1 MSFRIIY
8 GRAGTGKSEYCYR
21 EIAQKIKKENKI
33 LIITPEQIFL
43 ITPEQFSF
51 TAEKKLMDAIDT
63 QAVFNAEVVTLSR
76 MAYRVISEI
85 GGKNET
91 NLSKC
96 GKAMLIYSILSN
108 NKNELKF
115 LGKTDE
121 NVDML
126 DTAITE
132 FKKHGISVEQ
142 LKQEIENQEDIYLKN
157 KLQDLNVVYSGFEE
171 QLAGKYIDETDLLT
185 ILAENIDKTDMF
197 KDAVIYIDEF
207 AGFTSQEYHII
218 EKLIQIAKQVTIT
231 ICTDG
236 LHEIKNPDTD
246 IFYSNEVTV
255 TKLLEVAQNCDVKI
269 EEIKLEETYRFK
281 NSELKHLEKNL
292 YENKPQKYNSQI
304 KNIQL
309 FLAKNQYS
317 EIEEVARNVLKLVR
331 DEGYRYRDISIITKN
346 IATYSSLARAI
357 FDKYDIPIFIDENR
371 DLNQNIVIQYILGIL
386 EIFIKNWSYEAVFN
400 YIKTGFSNI
409 EEDDIFKLEKYCL
422 KWGIKQNKWKKEFTY
437 GNYEEKD
444 KTDIERLEQIR
455 KDLVT
460 PLMNLKYK
468 IDENKTVEG
477 ISKAI
482 YEFLVEQQIYEKAQ
496 IKIQE
501 LNEIGQID
509 LANEYE
515 SSIQTII
522 EILDEIVL
530 VFKDDKITID
540 KYNQILKIGFKNS
553 SLTKIPGTQ
562 DQVIMGDV
570 DRSRS
575 HKVKA
580 IFIIGL
586 NDGEFPSVRK
596 DEGFLNDADREV
608 LKQNGI
614 ELAKGTIDKLYEDSF
629 NIYKAFTTAE
639 EKLYLLYSSSD
650 MQGKALRPSMLI
662 NKIKKIYPMLQ
673 EQSDV
678 IERRSEILNK
688 KTTYEELIINLSKLK
703 EQDSIE
709 KLWYYIYDYYQK
721 NSEWNEKL
729 KQSLKGLE
737 YTNIPDK
744 IDQNNIDRL
753 YGNTLV
759 TSISKLERYR
769 SCPFS
774 YYLQYGLKIKPQEEL
789 KIQTLNT
796 GTFIHEVID
805 EFFGTVKEVGIKL
818 EEITEEQ
825 LSEIINKII
834 DSKLGQNKNYIFT
847 STAKYRALVI
857 RLKKIIK
864 KALKYI
870 IGTIVQSRFEVLGT
884 EVEFGEK
891 GKYKPIRL
899 TLEDGK
905 RIEIIGKIDRID
917 TAQGEDGKYLRIID
931 YKSSAKNIDLNEVY
945 AGLQIQLLTYLDAA
959 CKEEDLMPA
968 GVLYFSM
975 LEQMIKSDKRLEQEE
990 IEEKIRSNFK
1000 MKGLILADVKVVKLH
1015 DKNLQNG
1022 SSALVPAYIGKDGEL
1037 SEKKTSGVTAEQFKD
1052 LQKYMYTI
1060 IKQISKE
1067 ILGGN
1072 IDLKP
1077 YYKDKKTPCKYCD
1090 YKSICSFNMGGC
1102 ENSYNYIDKK
1112 SKEEILSKLAKG
1124 APVCDNF

>member
-33 LIITPEQIFL
+33 LI

-85 GGKNET
+85 GEKNET

-444 KTDIERLEQIR
+444 KADIERLEQIR

-477 ISKAI
+477 ISKSI
-482 YEFLVEQQIYEKAQ
+482 YEFLVEQQIYEKVQ

-688 KTTYEELIINLSKLK
+688 KTTYEELIVNLSKLK

-753 YGNTLV
+753 YGNTLI

-805 EFFGTVKEVGIKL
+805 EFFGTVREVGIKL

-870 IGTIVQSRFEVLGT
+870 IGTIVQSRFKVLGT

-990 IEEKIRSNFK
+990 IEDKIRANFK

-1022 SSALVPAYIGKDGEL
+1022 NSALVPAYIGKDGEL

-1112 SKEEILSKLAKG
+1112 SKEEILSKLSKETK
-1124 APVCDNF
+1124 

>member
-33 LIITPEQIFL
+33 LI

-269 EEIKLEETYRFK
+269 EEIKLEERYRFK

-371 DLNQNIVIQYILGIL
+371 DLNQNVVIQYILAIL

-444 KTDIERLEQIR
+444 KADIERLEQIR

-482 YEFLVEQQIYEKAQ
+482 YEFLVEQQIYEKVQ

-688 KTTYEELIINLSKLK
+688 KTTYEELIINLNKLK

-753 YGNTLV
+753 YGNTLI

-891 GKYKPIRL
+891 GQYKPIRL

-975 LEQMIKSDKRLEQEE
+975 LEQMIKSDKRLGQEE
-990 IEEKIRSNFK
+990 IEEKIRTNFK

-1112 SKEEILSKLAKG
+1112 SKEEILSKLSKETK
-1124 APVCDNF
+1124 

>member
-33 LIITPEQIFL
+33 LI

-444 KTDIERLEQIR
+444 KADIERLEQIR

-477 ISKAI
+477 ISKSI
-482 YEFLVEQQIYEKAQ
+482 YEFLVEQQIYEKVQ

-688 KTTYEELIINLSKLK
+688 KTTYEELIVNLSKLK

-753 YGNTLV
+753 YGNTLI

-805 EFFGTVKEVGIKL
+805 EFFGTVREVGIKL

-870 IGTIVQSRFEVLGT
+870 IGTIVQSRFKVLGT

-990 IEEKIRSNFK
+990 IEDKIRANFK

-1022 SSALVPAYIGKDGEL
+1022 NSALVPAYIGKDGEL

-1112 SKEEILSKLAKG
+1112 SKEEILSKLSKETK
-1124 APVCDNF
+1124 

>member
-1 MSFRIIY
+1 MSFRIVY

-21 EIAQKIKKENKI
+21 EIAQKIKEENKI
-33 LIITPEQIFL
+33 LI

-63 QAVFNAEVVTLSR
+63 QAVLNAEVVTLSR
-76 MAYRVISEI
+76 MAYRVINEI
-85 GGKNET
+85 GGKTET

-96 GKAMLIYSILSN
+96 GKAMLIYSILNN
-108 NKNELKF
+108 NKKELKF

-132 FKKHGISVEQ
+132 FKKHGVSVEQ
-142 LKQEIENQEDIYLKN
+142 LNEEIDKQDDIYLKN
-157 KLQDLNVVYSGFEE
+157 KLKDLSVVYNGFEE
-171 QLAGKYIDETDLLT
+171 QLSGKYIDETDLLT
-185 ILAENIDKTDMF
+185 ILAQNIENTDMF
-197 KDAVIYIDEF
+197 KDAAIYIDEF
-207 AGFTSQEYHII
+207 AGFTNQEYQII
-218 EKLIQIAKQVTIT
+218 EKLVQIAKQVTIT
-231 ICTDG
+231 ICTDE
-236 LHEIKNPDTD
+236 LHDIKNPDTD
-246 IFYSNEVTV
+246 IFYSNQVTV
-255 TKLLEVAQNCDVKI
+255 NKLLEVAQNCNAKI
-269 EEIKLEETYRFK
+269 EEIKLENTYRFK
-281 NSELKHLEKNL
+281 SIELKHLEQNL
-292 YENKPQKYNSQI
+292 YDNKPEKYNKQVE
-304 KNIQL
+304 NMQL

-317 EIEEVARNVLKLVR
+317 EIEEVAKNILKLVR
-331 DEGYRYRDISIITKN
+331 DKGYRYREISIITKN

-371 DLNQNIVIQYILGIL
+371 DLNQNIVIQYVLSIL

-409 EEDDIFKLEKYCL
+409 DDDDIFKLEKYCL
-422 KWGIKQNKWKKEFTY
+422 KWGIKQNKWKKEFAY

-444 KTDIERLEQIR
+444 KAEIERLEQIR
-455 KDLVT
+455 KDLVN
-460 PLMNLKYK
+460 PLMNLKHI
-468 IDENKTVEG
+468 IDENKTVRG

-482 YEFLVEQQIYEKAQ
+482 YEFLVEQQIFEKVQ
-496 IKIQE
+496 EKIEE
-501 LNEIGQID
+501 LNEIGQVD

-515 SSIQTII
+515 NSLQNII

-530 VFKDDKITID
+530 VFDEDKITID

-596 DEGFLNDADREV
+596 DEGFLNDTDRDI
-608 LKQNGI
+608 LKQDGI

-662 NKIKKIYPMLQ
+662 NKIKKIYPMIQ

-678 IERRSEILNK
+678 IEKKSEILNK
-688 KTTYEELIINLSKLK
+688 KTTYEELIANLSKLK
-703 EQDSIE
+703 EKDSID
-709 KLWYYIYDYYQK
+709 KIWYYVYDYYK
-721 NSEWNEKL
+721 KDAEWNEKL
-729 KQSLKGLE
+729 QQSLKGLS
-737 YTNIPDK
+737 YTNIPEK
-744 IDQNNIDRL
+744 IEQNNIDRL

-774 YYLQYGLKIKPQEEL
+774 YYLQYGLKIRPQEEL

-805 EFFGTVKEVGIKL
+805 EFFETVKAQGIKL
-818 EEITEEQ
+818 EEITEEK

-834 DSKLGQNKNYIFT
+834 DAKLGQNKNYIFT
-847 STAKYRALVI
+847 STAKYRALVV

-884 EVEFGEK
+884 EVEFGDK

-917 TAQGEDGKYLRIID
+917 TAKGEGGKYLRIID

-945 AGLQIQLLTYLDAA
+945 AGLQIQLLTYLDAS

-975 LEQMIKSDKRLEQEE
+975 LEQMIKSNKRMEQEE
-990 IEEKIRSNFK
+990 IEEKIRANFK

-1037 SEKKTSGVTAEQFKD
+1037 SEKKTSGVTAEQFKE
-1052 LQKYMYTI
+1052 LQKYMYTV

-1112 SKEEILSKLAKG
+1112 SKEEILHKIKN
-1124 APVCDNF
+1124 CQ

>member
-8 GRAGTGKSEYCYR
+8 GRAGTGKSEYCYK

-33 LIITPEQIFL
+33 LI

-218 EKLIQIAKQVTIT
+218 EKLIQMAKQVTIT

-357 FDKYDIPIFIDENR
+357 FGKYDIPIFIDENR
-371 DLNQNIVIQYILGIL
+371 DLNQNVVIQYILAIL

-444 KTDIERLEQIR
+444 KADIERLEQIR

-477 ISKAI
+477 ISKSI
-482 YEFLVEQQIYEKAQ
+482 YEFLVEQQIYEKVQ

-688 KTTYEELIINLSKLK
+688 KTTYEELIVNLSKLK

-990 IEEKIRSNFK
+990 IEEKIRANFK

-1022 SSALVPAYIGKDGEL
+1022 NSALVPAYIGKDGEL
-1037 SEKKTSGVTAEQFKD
+1037 SEKKTSGVTAKQFKD

-1112 SKEEILSKLAKG
+1112 SKEEILSKLSKETK
-1124 APVCDNF
+1124 

>member
-8 GRAGTGKSEYCYR
+8 GRAGTGKSEYCYK

-33 LIITPEQIFL
+33 LI

-85 GGKNET
+85 GEKNET

-444 KTDIERLEQIR
+444 KAEIERLEQIR
-455 KDLVT
+455 KDLVS
-460 PLMNLKYK
+460 PLMNLKHK

-482 YEFLVEQQIYEKAQ
+482 YEFLVEQQIYEKVQ

-753 YGNTLV
+753 YGNTLI

-805 EFFGTVKEVGIKL
+805 EFFGTVREVGIKL

-990 IEEKIRSNFK
+990 IEDKIRANFK

-1022 SSALVPAYIGKDGEL
+1022 NSALVPAYIGKDGEL

-1112 SKEEILSKLAKG
+1112 SKEEILSKLSKETK
-1124 APVCDNF
+1124 

>member
-1 MSFRIIY
+1 MSLRIIY
-8 GRAGTGKSEYCYR
+8 GRAGTGKSEYCYK
-21 EIAQKIKKENKI
+21 EIAKKVKEEKI
-33 LIITPEQIFL
+33 LI

-51 TAEKKLMDAIDT
+51 TAEKKLMEAIDT
-63 QAVFNAEVVTLSR
+63 QAVLNAEVVTLSR
-76 MAYRVISEI
+76 MAYRVINEI
-85 GGKNET
+85 GGKTET

-96 GKAMLIYSILSN
+96 GKAMLIYSILNN
-108 NKNELKF
+108 NKKELNF

-142 LKQEIENQEDIYLKN
+142 LKQEMDKQEDIYLKN
-157 KLQDLNVVYSGFEE
+157 KLKDMCTIYENFEE
-171 QLAGKYIDETDLLT
+171 QLSGKYIDETDLLT
-185 ILAENIDKTDMF
+185 ILAENIEKTDMF
-197 KDAVIYIDEF
+197 KNILIYIDEF
-207 AGFTSQEYHII
+207 AGFTSQEYEII
-218 EKLIQIAKQVTIT
+218 KKLIQIAKQVTIT
-231 ICTDG
+231 ICTDE
-236 LHEIKNPDTD
+236 LHEAKNPDTD
-246 IFYSNEVTV
+246 IFYSNENTV
-255 TKLLEVAQNCDVKI
+255 NKLLEVAKDCDAEV
-269 EEIKLEETYRFK
+269 EEIKLENTYRFK
-281 NSELKHLEKNL
+281 SAELMHLEQNL
-292 YENKPQKYNSQI
+292 YNNRARKYENQTE
-304 KNIQL
+304 NIQL
-309 FLAKNQYS
+309 FLAKNQFS
-317 EIEEVARNVLKLVR
+317 EIEEVAKNILKLVR
-331 DEGYRYRDISIITKN
+331 DNGYRYRDISIITKN

-357 FDKYDIPIFIDENR
+357 FNKYDIPIFIDENR
-371 DLNQNIVIQYILGIL
+371 DLNQNILIQYVLAIL
-386 EIFIKNWSYEAVFN
+386 EIFTKNWSHEAVFN
-400 YIKTGFSNI
+400 YIKIGFSGL

-437 GNYEEKD
+437 GKYEEKD
-444 KTDIERLEQIR
+444 KPEIERLEQIR
-455 KDLVT
+455 KELVN
-460 PLMNLKYK
+460 PLIKLKSK
-468 IDENKTVEG
+468 IDENKTAEN

-482 YEFLVEQQIYEKAQ
+482 YQFLVEQEITEKNQ
-496 IKIQE
+496 EKIEE
-501 LNEIGQID
+501 LEEIGELD
-509 LANEYE
+509 LSNEYE
-515 SSIQTII
+515 NSLNTII
-522 EILDEIVL
+522 DVLDEIVL
-530 VFKDDKITID
+530 VFKDDKMTID
-540 KYNQILKIGFKNS
+540 KYAQILKVGFKNS

-586 NDGEFPSVRK
+586 NDGEFPSVHK
-596 DEGFLNDADREV
+596 DEGFLNDTDREI

-614 ELAKGTIDKLYEDSF
+614 GLAKGTIDKLYEDNF

-678 IERRSEILNK
+678 ISSRDEILNK
-688 KTTYEELIINLSKLK
+688 KTTYEELINNISKLK

-709 KLWYYIYDYYQK
+709 KIWYYVYDYYK
-721 NSEWNEKL
+721 KDTEWNEKL
-729 KQSLKGLE
+729 KQSLKGLS
-737 YTNIPDK
+737 YTNIPEK
-744 IDQNNIDRL
+744 IEQENIDRL

-805 EFFGTVKEVGIKL
+805 EFFERVKEAGKQL
-818 EEITEEQ
+818 EEITDEE
-825 LSEIINKII
+825 LAEIINKII
-834 DSKLGQNKNYIFT
+834 DEKLGQNKNYIFT
-847 STAKYRALVI
+847 STAKYRALVV

-870 IGTIVQSRFEVLGT
+870 IETIVQSRFEVLGT

-968 GVLYFSM
+968 GILYFSM
-975 LEQMIKSDKRLEQEE
+975 LEQMIKADKRMEQEE
-990 IEEKIRSNFK
+990 IEEKIRANFK

-1015 DKNLQNG
+1015 DKNLEKG
-1022 SSALVPAYIGKDGEL
+1022 ASALVPAYIDKEGNL
-1037 SEKKTSGVTAEQFKD
+1037 SEKKTSGVTAEQFTN
-1052 LQKYMYTI
+1052 LQKYMYTV

-1090 YKSICSFNMGGC
+1090 YKSICGFNMGGC
-1102 ENSYNYIDKK
+1102 ENKYNYIDKK
-1112 SKEEILSKLAKG
+1112 SKEEILHEIERVG
-1124 APVCDNF
+1124 N

>member
-33 LIITPEQIFL
+33 LI

-346 IATYSSLARAI
+346 IATYSSLVRAI

-371 DLNQNIVIQYILGIL
+371 DLNQNIVIQYILAIL

-444 KTDIERLEQIR
+444 KADIERLEQIR

-482 YEFLVEQQIYEKAQ
+482 YEFLVEQQIYEKVQ

-753 YGNTLV
+753 YGNTLI
-759 TSISKLERYR
+759 TSISKLERYK

-891 GKYKPIRL
+891 GQYKPIRL

-975 LEQMIKSDKRLEQEE
+975 LEQMIKSDKRLGQEE
-990 IEEKIRSNFK
+990 IEEKIRANFK

-1112 SKEEILSKLAKG
+1112 SKEEILSKLSKETK
-1124 APVCDNF
+1124 

>member
-1 MSFRIIY
+1 
-8 GRAGTGKSEYCYR
+8 
-21 EIAQKIKKENKI
+21 
-33 LIITPEQIFL
+33 
-43 ITPEQFSF
+43 
-51 TAEKKLMDAIDT
+51 
-63 QAVFNAEVVTLSR
+63 
-76 MAYRVISEI
+76 
-85 GGKNET
+85 
-91 NLSKC
+91 
-96 GKAMLIYSILSN
+96 MLIYSILNN
-108 NKNELKF
+108 NKKELKF

-142 LKQEIENQEDIYLKN
+142 LSEEIDKQEDIYLKN
-157 KLQDLNVVYSGFEE
+157 KLTDLSIVYNGFEE
-171 QLAGKYIDETDLLT
+171 QLSGKYIDETDLLT
-185 ILAENIDKTDMF
+185 ILAENIENTDMF

-207 AGFTSQEYHII
+207 AGFTSQEYQII
-218 EKLIQIAKQVTIT
+218 EKLVQIAKQVTIT
-231 ICTDG
+231 ICTDE
-236 LHEIKNPDTD
+236 LHDIKNPDTD
-246 IFYSNEVTV
+246 IFYSNQVTV
-255 TKLLEVAQNCDVKI
+255 NKLLEVAQNCEAKI
-269 EEIKLEETYRFK
+269 DEIKLENPYRFK
-281 NSELKHLEKNL
+281 SMELKHLEQNL
-292 YENKPQKYNSQI
+292 YNNKPTKYNKQL
-304 KNIQL
+304 KNMQL

-317 EIEEVARNVLKLVR
+317 EIEEVAKNILKLIR
-331 DEGYRYRDISIITKN
+331 DEGYRYKDISIITKN
-346 IATYSSLARAI
+346 ISTYSSLVKAI

-371 DLNQNIVIQYILGIL
+371 DLNQNIVIQYVLAIL

-444 KTDIERLEQIR
+444 KEEIERLEQIR
-455 KDLVT
+455 KDLVN

-468 IDENKTVEG
+468 IDENKTVKG
-477 ISKAI
+477 ISKVI
-482 YEFLVEQQIYEKAQ
+482 YEFLIDQQIFKKVQ
-496 IKIQE
+496 QKIEE
-501 LNEIGQID
+501 LNKVGQLD

-515 SSIQTII
+515 NSLQTII
-522 EILDEIVL
+522 GVLDEIVL
-530 VFKDDKITID
+530 VFSDDKITID

-596 DEGFLNDADREV
+596 DEGFLNDTDRDI
-608 LKQNGI
+608 LKQDGI
-614 ELAKGTIDKLYEDSF
+614 ELATGTIDKLYEDSF

-639 EKLYLLYSSSD
+639 EKLYLSYSSAD
-650 MQGKALRPSMLI
+650 LQGKALRPSMLI
-662 NKIKKIYPMLQ
+662 NRIKKIYPRIQ

-678 IERRSEILNK
+678 IESKNEILNK
-688 KTTYEELIINLSKLK
+688 KTTYEELIANLSKLK
-703 EQDSIE
+703 EQDSIDKIWYYVYDFYKKDAEWSE
-709 KLWYYIYDYYQK
+709 KLQ
-721 NSEWNEKL
+721 
-729 KQSLKGLE
+729 QSLKGLS
-737 YTNIPDK
+737 YTNIPEK

-805 EFFGTVKEVGIKL
+805 EFFETVKSQDIKL

-834 DSKLGQNKNYIFT
+834 DAKLKQNKNYIFT
-847 STAKYRALVI
+847 STAKYRALVV

-870 IGTIVQSRFEVLGT
+870 IETIVQSRFEVLGT
-884 EVEFGEK
+884 EVEFGDK
-891 GKYKPIRL
+891 GKYKPIKL

-917 TAQGEDGKYLRIID
+917 TAQGEGGKYLRIID

-945 AGLQIQLLTYLDAA
+945 AGLQIQLLTYLDAS

-975 LEQMIKSDKRLEQEE
+975 LEQMIKSNKRMEQEE
-990 IEEKIRSNFK
+990 IEEKIRANFK

-1037 SEKKTSGVTAEQFKD
+1037 SEKKTSGVTAEQFKE
-1052 LQKYMYTI
+1052 LQKYMYTV
-1060 IKQISKE
+1060 IKQISRE

-1112 SKEEILSKLAKG
+1112 SKEEILHKIKNS
-1124 APVCDNF
+1124 

>member
-33 LIITPEQIFL
+33 LI

-444 KTDIERLEQIR
+444 KADIERLEQIR

-477 ISKAI
+477 ISKSI
-482 YEFLVEQQIYEKAQ
+482 YEFLVEQQIYEKVQ

-753 YGNTLV
+753 YGNTLI

-805 EFFGTVKEVGIKL
+805 EFFGTVREVGIKL

-870 IGTIVQSRFEVLGT
+870 IGTIVQSRFKVLGT

-990 IEEKIRSNFK
+990 IEDKIRANFK

-1022 SSALVPAYIGKDGEL
+1022 NSALVPAYIGKDGEL

-1112 SKEEILSKLAKG
+1112 SKEEILSKLSKETK
-1124 APVCDNF
+1124 

>member
-33 LIITPEQIFL
+33 LI

-422 KWGIKQNKWKKEFTY
+422 KWGIKQNKWKKEFSY

-444 KTDIERLEQIR
+444 KADIERLEQIR

-482 YEFLVEQQIYEKAQ
+482 YEFLVEQQIYEKVQ

-688 KTTYEELIINLSKLK
+688 KTTYEELIVNLSKLK

-753 YGNTLV
+753 YGNTLI

-805 EFFGTVKEVGIKL
+805 EFFGTVREVGIKL

-870 IGTIVQSRFEVLGT
+870 IGTIVQSRFKVLGT

-990 IEEKIRSNFK
+990 IEDKIRANFK

-1022 SSALVPAYIGKDGEL
+1022 NSALVPAYIGKDGEL

>member
-33 LIITPEQIFL
+33 LI

-386 EIFIKNWSYEAVFN
+386 EIFIKNWAYEAVFN

-444 KTDIERLEQIR
+444 KADIERLEQIR

-482 YEFLVEQQIYEKAQ
+482 YEFLVEQQIYEKVQ

-688 KTTYEELIINLSKLK
+688 KTTYEELIVNLSKLK

-753 YGNTLV
+753 YGNTLI

-805 EFFGTVKEVGIKL
+805 EFFGTVREVGIKL

-990 IEEKIRSNFK
+990 IEEKIRANFK

-1022 SSALVPAYIGKDGEL
+1022 NSALVPAYIGKDGEL

-1112 SKEEILSKLAKG
+1112 SKEEILSKLSKETK
-1124 APVCDNF
+1124 

>member
-1 MSFRIIY
+1 MSFRIVY

-21 EIAQKIKKENKI
+21 EITQKIKEENKI
-33 LIITPEQIFL
+33 LI

-63 QAVFNAEVVTLSR
+63 QAVLNAEVLTLSR
-76 MAYRVISEI
+76 MAYRVINEI
-85 GGKNET
+85 GGKTET

-96 GKAMLIYSILSN
+96 GKAMLIYSILN
-108 NKNELKF
+108 NQKKELKF

-132 FKKHGISVEQ
+132 LKKHGISLEQ
-142 LKQEIENQEDIYLKN
+142 LSEEINKQDDIYLKN
-157 KLQDLNVVYSGFEE
+157 KLKDLSVVYNGFEE
-171 QLAGKYIDETDLLT
+171 QLSGKYIDETDLLT
-185 ILAENIDKTDMF
+185 ILAQNIENTDMF

-207 AGFTSQEYHII
+207 AGFTSQEYEII
-218 EKLIQIAKQVTIT
+218 EKLVQIAKQVTIT
-231 ICTDG
+231 ICTDE
-236 LHEIKNPDTD
+236 LHDIKNPDTD
-246 IFYSNEVTV
+246 IFYSNQVTV
-255 TKLLEVAQNCDVKI
+255 NKLLEVAQKCDAKI
-269 EEIKLEETYRFK
+269 EEIKLENPYRFK
-281 NSELKHLEKNL
+281 STELKHLEQNL
-292 YENKPQKYNSQI
+292 YDNKPKKYNKQVE
-304 KNIQL
+304 NMQL

-317 EIEEVARNVLKLVR
+317 EIEEVAKNILKLVR
-331 DEGYRYRDISIITKN
+331 DGGYRYRDISIITKN

-371 DLNQNIVIQYILGIL
+371 DLNQNIVIQYVLTIL

-409 EEDDIFKLEKYCL
+409 EDDDIFKLEKYCL

-444 KTDIERLEQIR
+444 KAEIERLEQIR
-455 KDLVT
+455 KDLVD
-460 PLMNLKYK
+460 PLMNLKHK
-468 IDENKTVEG
+468 IDENKTVRG

-482 YEFLVEQQIYEKAQ
+482 YEFLVEQQIFEKVKE
-496 IKIQE
+496 KIEE
-501 LNEIGQID
+501 LNEIGQVD

-515 SSIQTII
+515 SSLQNII

-530 VFKDDKITID
+530 VFDEDKITID

-596 DEGFLNDADREV
+596 DEGFLNDSDRDI
-608 LKQNGI
+608 LKRDGI

-650 MQGKALRPSMLI
+650 MQGKALRPSMLV

-678 IERRSEILNK
+678 IEKQSEILNK
-688 KTTYEELIINLSKLK
+688 KTTYDELIANLSKLK
-703 EQDSIE
+703 EQDSID
-709 KLWYYIYDYYQK
+709 KIWYYVYYYYK
-721 NSEWNEKL
+721 KDVEWNEKL
-729 KQSLKGLE
+729 QQSLKGLS
-737 YTNIPDK
+737 YTNIPEK
-744 IDQNNIDRL
+744 IEQNNIDRL

-805 EFFGTVKEVGIKL
+805 EFFETVKSQGIEL

-834 DSKLGQNKNYIFT
+834 DVKLGQNKNYIFT

-884 EVEFGEK
+884 EVGFGDK

-945 AGLQIQLLTYLDAA
+945 AGLQIQLLTYLDAS

-975 LEQMIKSDKRLEQEE
+975 LEQMIKSNKRMEQEE
-990 IEEKIRSNFK
+990 IEEKIRANFK

-1052 LQKYMYTI
+1052 LQKYMYTVI
-1060 IKQISKE
+1060 NQISRE

-1112 SKEEILSKLAKG
+1112 SKEEILHKIKNSQ
-1124 APVCDNF
+1124 

>member
-8 GRAGTGKSEYCYR
+8 GRAGTGKSEYCYK

-33 LIITPEQIFL
+33 LI

-85 GGKNET
+85 GGKNES

-444 KTDIERLEQIR
+444 KADIERLEQIR

-477 ISKAI
+477 ISKSI
-482 YEFLVEQQIYEKAQ
+482 YEFLVEQQIYEKVQ

-753 YGNTLV
+753 YGNTLI

-805 EFFGTVKEVGIKL
+805 EFFGTVREVGIKL

-990 IEEKIRSNFK
+990 IEEKIRANFK

-1022 SSALVPAYIGKDGEL
+1022 NSALVPAYIGKDGEL

-1112 SKEEILSKLAKG
+1112 SKEEILSKLSKETK
-1124 APVCDNF
+1124 

>member
-33 LIITPEQIFL
+33 LI

-157 KLQDLNVVYSGFEE
+157 KLQDLNVVYNGFEE

-444 KTDIERLEQIR
+444 KADIERLEQIR

-477 ISKAI
+477 ISKSI
-482 YEFLVEQQIYEKAQ
+482 YEFLVEQQIYEKVQ

-596 DEGFLNDADREV
+596 DEGFLNDADRET

-688 KTTYEELIINLSKLK
+688 KTTYEELIVNLSKLK

-1112 SKEEILSKLAKG
+1112 SKEEILSKLSKG